1 MGMKIFISD
10 EGQTDKS
17 ILFSKKLLNNILEKV
32 FNSENLRN
40 QKKLVTKK
48 VREEVLEMFKYEVI
62 KFACE
67 IHTVPSLIK
76 FFEAY
81 FPDKISSA
89 EKLVLDFNSLAH
101 V

>member
-1 MGMKIFISD
+1 M
-10 EGQTDKS
+10 
-17 ILFSKKLLNNILEKV
+17 EKV
-32 FNSENLRN
+32 FNTKDLREQKNL
-40 QKKLVTKK
+40 VSKK
-48 VREEVLEMFKYEVI
+48 VREEILEMFKYEVI

-89 EKLVLDFNSLAH
+89 EKVMLDYNVLANI
-101 V
+101 

>member
-1 MGMKIFISD
+1 M
-10 EGQTDKS
+10 
-17 ILFSKKLLNNILEKV
+17 EKV
-32 FNSENLRN
+32 FNTKDLRD
-40 QKKLVTKK
+40 QKKLVSKR
-48 VREEVLEMFKYEVI
+48 VRDEILEMFKYEVI

-89 EKLVLDFNSLAH
+89 DKAMLDFNTLAN